1 MKTVKLIST
10 LFLTATIW
18 MACQPADKNVE
29 IETETQIDSSELQNL
44 KVKLNA
50 TEAQLLN
57 IQVELAKC
65 KGDSLA
71 IDSLTKYVGKNK

>member
-1 MKTVKLIST
+1 MSKIIKSTFLFFITVA
-10 LFLTATIW
+10 FV
-18 MACQPADKNVE
+18 ACQPSEKKKEVE
-29 IETETQIDSSELQNL
+29 KEVITDSKEVEDL
-44 KVKLNA
+44 KVRLNA

-71 IDSLTKYVGKNK
+71 IDSLKMKNI

>member
-1 MKTVKLIST
+1 MKTIKLISII
-10 LFLTATIW
+10 FIATSFW
-18 MACQPADKNVE
+18 LACQPSDQNIKVKK
-29 IETETQIDSSELQNL
+29 ETQIDSTELQNL

-71 IDSLTKYVGKNK
+71 IDSLTKHAI

>member
-1 MKTVKLIST
+1 MINLKHLSIIFIAASFW
-10 LFLTATIW
+10 L
-18 MACQPADKNVE
+18 ACQPADKNVE

-71 IDSLTKYVGKNK
+71 IDSLTKYAI

>member
-1 MKTVKLIST
+1 MVCDDP
-10 LFLTATIW
+10 ATNGGLAQLRTTRAIPSQEQHPEPW
-18 MACQPADKNVE
+18 
-29 IETETQIDSSELQNL
+29 ILS
-44 KVKLNA
+44 A

-71 IDSLTKYVGKNK
+71 IDSLTKYAI

>member
-1 MKTVKLIST
+1 MKNLKT
-10 LFLTATIW
+10 LFIIFIAASFWL
-18 MACQPADKNVE
+18 ACQPAEKNIEVE
-29 IETETQIDSSELQNL
+29 KETQIDSTELQNL

-71 IDSLTKYVGKNK
+71 IDSLTKYAI

>member
-1 MKTVKLIST
+1 MSRIIKSVAF
-10 LFLTATIW
+10 LFITIAFV
-18 MACQPADKNVE
+18 ACQQTEQKKE
-29 IETETQIDSSELQNL
+29 IEKEIQVNAEEVADL

-71 IDSLTKYVGKNK
+71 IDSLTHATNKK

>member
-1 MKTVKLIST
+1 MNKLAT
-10 LFLTATIW
+10 ATLLFLSLIALN
-18 MACQPADKNVE
+18 ACQQNDNE
-29 IETETQIDSSELQNL
+29 STTENNKQSESEALKAL

-71 IDSLTKYVGKNK
+71 MDSLANND